1 MDDPKLLAQ
10 TNVNVDRGL
19 DRATTA
25 TEDFIPS
32 TPAGKKSPLT
42 EIGTWCF
49 SRLRI
54 SLREQGFSDDSTE
67 VILSSWRISTRK
79 TYATYIK
86 KWFLF
91 TQLIHVDPMKPS
103 LSNFISFL
111 TSLYNSKLQYS
122 TIGTA
127 RSAVNQFLKIC
138 TGIDFSESV
147 VVSKFMKGIFELRP
161 SLPKYSK
168 IWDVNTVLTYIS
180 RLTDHLPLSILSGKL
195 CVLFLLLSAQR
206 GQTIHLV
213 EIQDISF
220 GSNDI
225 QIATNHLIKQ
235 SRPGYHLAPITFKQY
250 DKDPKLCI
258 VRTFREYLDRTAA
271 LRGKVKKMLV
281 TTQKPHSAASRDT
294 VSRWVKSLL
303 TSAGVD
309 KCFKPTVYAL
319 PLYQRLKRKVLN

>member
-1 MDDPKLLAQ
+1 
-10 TNVNVDRGL
+10 
-19 DRATTA
+19 
-25 TEDFIPS
+25 
-32 TPAGKKSPLT
+32 GKKSPLT

-67 VILSSWRISTRK
+67 VILSSWRIST
-79 TYATYIK
+79 
-86 KWFLF
+86 
-91 TQLIHVDPMKPS
+91 P
-103 LSNFISFL
+103 
-111 TSLYNSKLQYS
+111 
-122 TIGTA
+122 
-127 RSAVNQFLKIC
+127 
-138 TGIDFSESV
+138 
-147 VVSKFMKGIFELRP
+147 
-161 SLPKYSK
+161 
-168 IWDVNTVLTYIS
+168 
-180 RLTDHLPLSILSGKL
+180 
-195 CVLFLLLSAQR
+195 QR

-319 PLYQRLKRKVLN
+319 PLYQRLKRKPVHVVHDLLIQEAAKLLVKNIKFIHCTEGLQILIRKNNNKMVDTGEADYDTHHHQLLYYLPKCLLSTMAVKQIMTPITQAAVFLTKLSPKHNGSEADNDTHHHQLLYYLPKCLLSTMAVKQIMTSITPAAVLLMKMSA